1 MKKLTLILL
10 PLLGLS
16 LASCEWGRA
25 EPRPPYIP
33 PPVDPSENAFEF
45 KNNST
50 LLDVINAVTDK
61 NNISQDEL
69 ISILNNLDS
78 NDDVINQ
85 VTYTGLSAN
94 YQTFDQPLNKD
105 IFLENITYTLKR
117 YQNDD
122 NSLLLVDGIETR
134 NGYYYDENLVI
145 TNYDYTY
152 NRQIN
157 RDLINSRYYDFYDD
171 ANKSS
176 FVGSYADSYAY
187 LDYVYR
193 DAITLANSSEIKIDA
208 ITYVFAASELEN
220 YTIEIESKSENDN
233 FEINLIIDQINQN
246 DETTNFRYSFNVTIS
261 NGVISSLNQEEKT
274 YYLDAG
280 EEVIKRIDKQ
290 SYVYQVNSNQNTFDG
305 GLMDIANFEVVN
317 EK

>member
-1 MKKLTLILL
+1 MKKITILLL

-16 LASCEWGRA
+16 LASCEWGRV
-25 EPRPPYIP
+25 EPKPPYIP
-33 PPVDPSENAFEF
+33 PPVNPSENAFEF
-45 KNNST
+45 KNNSS
-50 LLDVINAVTDK
+50 LLDAINAAEDK
-61 NNISQDEL
+61 NNISQDEF
-69 ISILNNLDS
+69 ISILNYLDS
-78 NDDVINQ
+78 NDDIINQ
-85 VTYTGLSAN
+85 ITYTGLSAN

-134 NGYYYDENLVI
+134 SGYYYDENLAI
-145 TNYDYTY
+145 TNYDFTY

-157 RDLINSRYYDFYDD
+157 RDLVNGRYYDFYDD

-193 DAITLANSSEIKIDA
+193 DAITLANSSEIKMEA
-208 ITYVFAASELEN
+208 ITYLLAASNTESC
-220 YTIEIESKSENDN
+220 TISLESKSENDN
-233 FEINLIIDQINQN
+233 FEINLVIDQISQN
-246 DETTNFRYSFNVTIS
+246 IETTNFRYSFNVVIS
-261 NGVISSLNQEEKT
+261 NGVISSLSQEEKT
-274 YYLDAG
+274 YYLDA
-280 EEVIKRIDKQ
+280 EKEVIKQIDKQ
-290 SYVYQVNSNQNTFDG
+290 SYVYEVNTNQNTFDG